1 MWRIECVVAAGDS
14 TAQLK
19 KGERE
24 RMARCNPLILGKI
37 IITKTW
43 EFSRIHDKETLIFSS
58 CTTKTMKI

>member
-14 TAQLK
+14 TARLK
-19 KGERE
+19 KRRE
-24 RMARCNPLILGKI
+24 RKMARCNPLILDKI

-58 CTTKTMKI
+58 CTTKIMKI